1 MKVVVDTNVA
11 VSGLLWEGP
20 PNDILKW
27 ARDGVLVLVA
37 CQETVK
43 ELTRILQYR
52 KFQSRLTM
60 IGMSADEV
68 SAYYMNLLLF
78 VPNPKELPKVIPEDP
93 LDNLFLAL
101 ASESRA
107 QLIVSGDHHL
117 LGLESHKG
125 IQIVTPNEAC
135 KVIETLLTKKEQRID
150 SKGTVS

>member
-1 MKVVVDTNVA
+1 MKVIVDTKVA

-27 ARDGVLVLVA
+27 ARDGFLVLVA

-43 ELTRILQYR
+43 ELARILQSK
-52 KFQSRLTM
+52 KFQSRLSTV
-60 IGMSADEV
+60 GMSADEV
-68 SAYYMNLLLF
+68 SAYYMNLVRF
-78 VPNPKELPKVIPEDP
+78 VPSPKELPDAIPDDP

-101 ASESRA
+101 ASESKA

-117 LGLESHKG
+117 LGLASHKG

-135 KVIETLLTKKEQRID
+135 KVIETLLTEKK
-150 SKGTVS
+150 

>member
-37 CQETVK
+37 CPETVK
-43 ELTRILQYR
+43 ELTRILQYK
-52 KFQSRLTM
+52 KFQSRFTM
-60 IGMSADEV
+60 IGMSADEI
-68 SAYYMNLLLF
+68 SAYYMNLVMF
-78 VPNPKELPKVIPEDP
+78 VPSPKELPKVIPEDP

-101 ASESRA
+101 ASQSKA
-107 QLIVSGDHHL
+107 QLIISGDNHL
-117 LGLESHKG
+117 LGLASHKG

-135 KVIETLLTKKEQRID
+135 KVIEALLTQKEQ
-150 SKGTVS
+150 G

>member
-43 ELTRILQYR
+43 ELARILQHK
-52 KFQSRLTM
+52 KFQSRLSM
-60 IGMSADEV
+60 IGISADEV
-68 SAYYMNLLLF
+68 TAYYMNLVRF
-78 VPNPKELPKVIPEDP
+78 VPNPKELPKVIPVDP

-101 ASESRA
+101 ASESKA

-117 LGLESHKG
+117 LGLASHRG

-135 KVIETLLTKKEQRID
+135 KVIETLLTEKK
-150 SKGTVS
+150 

>member
-43 ELTRILQYR
+43 ELARILQYK
-52 KFQSRLTM
+52 KFRSRLSM

-68 SAYYMNLLLF
+68 TAYYMNLVRF
-78 VPNPKELPKVIPEDP
+78 VPNPKELPKVIPVDP

-101 ASESRA
+101 ASESKA

-117 LGLESHKG
+117 LGLASHRG

-135 KVIETLLTKKEQRID
+135 KVIETLLTEKK
-150 SKGTVS
+150 

>member
-43 ELTRILQYR
+43 ELARILQYK
-52 KFQSRLTM
+52 KFQSRLSM
-60 IGMSADEV
+60 IGISADEV
-68 SAYYMNLLLF
+68 TAYYMNLVRF

-101 ASESRA
+101 ASESKA
-107 QLIVSGDHHL
+107 QLVVSGDHHL
-117 LGLESHKG
+117 LGLASYRG

-135 KVIETLLTKKEQRID
+135 KVIETLLTEKK
-150 SKGTVS
+150 

>member
-43 ELTRILQYR
+43 ELARILQYK
-52 KFQSRLTM
+52 KFQSRLSM

-68 SAYYMNLLLF
+68 TAYYMNLVRF

-93 LDNLFLAL
+93 LDKLFLAL
-101 ASESRA
+101 ASESKA

-117 LGLESHKG
+117 LGLASHRG

-135 KVIETLLTKKEQRID
+135 KVIETLLTEKK
-150 SKGTVS
+150 

>member
-43 ELTRILQYR
+43 ELARILQYK
-52 KFQSRLTM
+52 KFQPRLSM

-68 SAYYMNLLLF
+68 TAYYMNLVRF

-101 ASESRA
+101 ASESKA

-117 LGLESHKG
+117 LGLASHRG

-135 KVIETLLTKKEQRID
+135 KVIETLLTEKK
-150 SKGTVS
+150 

>member
-43 ELTRILQYR
+43 ELARILQYK
-52 KFQSRLTM
+52 KFQSRLSM

-68 SAYYMNLLLF
+68 TAYYMNLVRF

-101 ASESRA
+101 ASESKA

-117 LGLESHKG
+117 LGLASYRG

-135 KVIETLLTKKEQRID
+135 KVIETLLTEKK
-150 SKGTVS
+150 

>member
-1 MKVVVDTNVA
+1 MKVVEDTNVA

-43 ELTRILQYR
+43 ELASILQYK
-52 KFQSRLTM
+52 KFQSRLSM

-68 SAYYMNLLLF
+68 TAYYMNLVRF

-101 ASESRA
+101 ASESKA

-117 LGLESHKG
+117 LGLASHRG

-135 KVIETLLTKKEQRID
+135 KVIETLLTEKK
-150 SKGTVS
+150 

>member
-20 PNDILKW
+20 PNDILRW

-43 ELTRILQYR
+43 QLARILQHK
-52 KFQSRLTM
+52 KFQSRLSM

-68 SAYYMNLLLF
+68 TAYYMNLVRF

-93 LDNLFLAL
+93 LDKLFLAL
-101 ASESRA
+101 ASESKA

-117 LGLESHKG
+117 LGLASHRG
-125 IQIVTPNEAC
+125 IQIVTPNEAW
-135 KVIETLLTKKEQRID
+135 KVIETLLTEKK
-150 SKGTVS
+150 

>member
-43 ELTRILQYR
+43 ELARILQHK
-52 KFQSRLTM
+52 KFQSRLSM
-60 IGMSADEV
+60 IGISADEV
-68 SAYYMNLLLF
+68 TAYYMNLVRF

-93 LDNLFLAL
+93 LDSLFLAL
-101 ASESRA
+101 ASESKA

-117 LGLESHKG
+117 LGLASHSG

-135 KVIETLLTKKEQRID
+135 KVIETLLTEKK
-150 SKGTVS
+150 

>member
-1 MKVVVDTNVA
+1 MKVVVDTDVA

-43 ELTRILQYR
+43 ELARILQHK
-52 KFQSRLTM
+52 KFQSRLSM

-68 SAYYMNLLLF
+68 TAYYMNLVRF
-78 VPNPKELPKVIPEDP
+78 VPNPKELPKVIPVDP

-101 ASESRA
+101 ASESKA

-117 LGLESHKG
+117 LGLASHRG

-135 KVIETLLTKKEQRID
+135 KVIETLLTEKK
-150 SKGTVS
+150 

>member
-11 VSGLLWEGP
+11 VSGLLGEGP

-43 ELTRILQYR
+43 ELARILQYK
-52 KFQSRLTM
+52 KFQSRLSM

-68 SAYYMNLLLF
+68 TAYYMNLVRF

-93 LDNLFLAL
+93 LDKLFLAL
-101 ASESRA
+101 ASESKA

-117 LGLESHKG
+117 LGLASHRG

-135 KVIETLLTKKEQRID
+135 KVIETLLTEKK
-150 SKGTVS
+150 

>member
-43 ELTRILQYR
+43 QLARILQHK
-52 KFQSRLTM
+52 KFQSRLSM

-68 SAYYMNLLLF
+68 TAYYMNLVRF
-78 VPNPKELPKVIPEDP
+78 VPNPKELPKVIPEDA

-101 ASESRA
+101 ASESKA

-117 LGLESHKG
+117 LGLASHRG

-135 KVIETLLTKKEQRID
+135 KVIETLLTEKK
-150 SKGTVS
+150 

>member
-20 PNDILKW
+20 PNDILRW

-43 ELTRILQYR
+43 ELARILQYK
-52 KFQSRLTM
+52 KFQSRLSM

-68 SAYYMNLLLF
+68 TAYYMNLVRF
-78 VPNPKELPKVIPEDP
+78 VPNPKELPKVIPVDP

-101 ASESRA
+101 ASESKA

-117 LGLESHKG
+117 LGLASHRG

-135 KVIETLLTKKEQRID
+135 KVIETLLTEKK
-150 SKGTVS
+150 

>member
-43 ELTRILQYR
+43 ELARILQHK
-52 KFQSRLTM
+52 KFQSRLSM

-68 SAYYMNLLLF
+68 TAYYMNLVRF

-101 ASESRA
+101 ASESKA
-107 QLIVSGDHHL
+107 QLVVSGDHHL
-117 LGLESHKG
+117 LGLASHRG

-135 KVIETLLTKKEQRID
+135 KVIETLLTEKK
-150 SKGTVS
+150 

>member
-43 ELTRILQYR
+43 ELARILQYK
-52 KFQSRLTM
+52 KFQSRLSM

-68 SAYYMNLLLF
+68 TAYYMILVRF

-93 LDNLFLAL
+93 LDSLFLAL
-101 ASESRA
+101 ASESKA

-117 LGLESHKG
+117 LGLASHRG

-135 KVIETLLTKKEQRID
+135 KVIETLLTEKK
-150 SKGTVS
+150 

>member
-43 ELTRILQYR
+43 ELARILQHK
-52 KFQSRLTM
+52 KFQSRLSM
-60 IGMSADEV
+60 IGISADEV
-68 SAYYMNLLLF
+68 TAYYMNLVRF
-78 VPNPKELPKVIPEDP
+78 VPNPKELPKVIPEDA

-101 ASESRA
+101 ASESKA

-117 LGLESHKG
+117 LGLASHRG

-135 KVIETLLTKKEQRID
+135 KVIETLLTEKK
-150 SKGTVS
+150 

>member
-20 PNDILKW
+20 PNDILRW

-43 ELTRILQYR
+43 ELARILQYK
-52 KFQSRLTM
+52 KFQSRLSM
-60 IGMSADEV
+60 IGISADEV
-68 SAYYMNLLLF
+68 TAYYMNLVRF

-101 ASESRA
+101 ASESKA
-107 QLIVSGDHHL
+107 QLIVSGDHHF
-117 LGLESHKG
+117 LGLASHRG

-135 KVIETLLTKKEQRID
+135 KVIETLLTEKK
-150 SKGTVS
+150 

>member
-43 ELTRILQYR
+43 ELARILQYT
-52 KFQSRLTM
+52 KFQSRLSM

-68 SAYYMNLLLF
+68 TAYYMNLVRF

-101 ASESRA
+101 ASESKA

-117 LGLESHKG
+117 LGLASHRG

-135 KVIETLLTKKEQRID
+135 KVIETLLTEKK
-150 SKGTVS
+150 

>member
-43 ELTRILQYR
+43 ELARILQHK
-52 KFQSRLTM
+52 KFQSRLSM

-68 SAYYMNLLLF
+68 TAYYMNLVRF

-93 LDNLFLAL
+93 LDKLFLAL
-101 ASESRA
+101 ASESKA

-117 LGLESHKG
+117 LGLASHRG

-135 KVIETLLTKKEQRID
+135 KVIETLLTEKK
-150 SKGTVS
+150 

>member
-27 ARDGVLVLVA
+27 ARDEVLVLVA
-37 CQETVK
+37 CNETVK
-43 ELTRILQYR
+43 ELARILQYK
-52 KFQSRLTM
+52 KFQSRLSM

-68 SAYYMNLLLF
+68 TAYYMNLVRF

-101 ASESRA
+101 ASESKA

-117 LGLESHKG
+117 LGLASHRG

-135 KVIETLLTKKEQRID
+135 KVIETLLTEKK
-150 SKGTVS
+150 

>member
-43 ELTRILQYR
+43 ELARILQHK
-52 KFQSRLTM
+52 KFQSRLSM

-68 SAYYMNLLLF
+68 TAYYMNLVRF

-101 ASESRA
+101 ASESKA

-117 LGLESHKG
+117 LGLASHRG

-135 KVIETLLTKKEQRID
+135 KVIETLLTEKK
-150 SKGTVS
+150 

>member
-11 VSGLLWEGP
+11 VSGLLWEGA

-27 ARDGVLVLVA
+27 ARDGFLVLMA

-43 ELTRILQYR
+43 ELARILQYK
-52 KFQSRLTM
+52 KFQSRLSTV
-60 IGMSADEV
+60 GMSADEV
-68 SAYYMNLLLF
+68 SAYYMNLVRF
-78 VPNPKELPKVIPEDP
+78 VPNPKELPDVIPEDP

-101 ASESRA
+101 ASESKA

-117 LGLESHKG
+117 LGLASHKG

-135 KVIETLLTKKEQRID
+135 KVIETLLTEKR
-150 SKGTVS
+150 

>member
-43 ELTRILQYR
+43 QLARILQHK
-52 KFQSRLTM
+52 KFQSRLSM

-68 SAYYMNLLLF
+68 TAYYMNLVRF
-78 VPNPKELPKVIPEDP
+78 VPNPKELPKVIPVDP

-101 ASESRA
+101 ASESKA

-117 LGLESHKG
+117 LGLASHRG

-135 KVIETLLTKKEQRID
+135 KVIETLLTEKK
-150 SKGTVS
+150 

>member
-43 ELTRILQYR
+43 ELARILQYK
-52 KFQSRLTM
+52 KFQSRLSM

-68 SAYYMNLLLF
+68 TAYYMNLVRF

-93 LDNLFLAL
+93 LDSLFLAL
-101 ASESRA
+101 ASESKA

-117 LGLESHKG
+117 LGLASHRG

-135 KVIETLLTKKEQRID
+135 KVIETLLTEKK
-150 SKGTVS
+150 

>member
-43 ELTRILQYR
+43 ELARILQYK
-52 KFQSRLTM
+52 KFQSRLSM

-68 SAYYMNLLLF
+68 TAYYMNLVRF
-78 VPNPKELPKVIPEDP
+78 VPNPKELPKVIPVDP

-101 ASESRA
+101 ASESKA

-117 LGLESHKG
+117 LGLASHRG

-135 KVIETLLTKKEQRID
+135 KVIETLLTEKK
-150 SKGTVS
+150 

>member
-43 ELTRILQYR
+43 ELARILQYK
-52 KFQSRLTM
+52 KFQSRLSM

-68 SAYYMNLLLF
+68 TAYYMNLVRF

-101 ASESRA
+101 ASESKA

-117 LGLESHKG
+117 LGLASHRG

-135 KVIETLLTKKEQRID
+135 KVIETLLTEKK
-150 SKGTVS
+150 

>member
-43 ELTRILQYR
+43 QLARILQHK
-52 KFQSRLTM
+52 KFQSRLSM

-68 SAYYMNLLLF
+68 TAYYMNLVRF

-93 LDNLFLAL
+93 LDSLFLAL
-101 ASESRA
+101 ASESKA

-117 LGLESHKG
+117 LGLASHRG

-135 KVIETLLTKKEQRID
+135 KVIETLLTEKK
-150 SKGTVS
+150 